1 MLDNPVWS
9 ALTTE
14 HVPLARG
21 SGLARRYA
29 SDVSPL
35 SALREPSAEAF
46 ADLALLAPPGEGVAL
61 VTTAEVELPED
72 WRLVFDRWIDQM
84 VYEGPAVDA
93 PEADLLT
100 LGEADAPEMHALA
113 KLTEPG
119 PFELRTLLMGRYVG
133 IRVDGRLAAMAGERL
148 RLPDATEISA
158 VCTHPDFQG
167 RGYGRLLM
175 TAMLA
180 RITGQGRQPF
190 LHVKTENGAKQ
201 LYERLGL
208 RVRREMRLTVFAQ
221 DASSGPNDSSV
232 G

>member
-35 SALREPSAEAF
+35 SGLREPSVEAF
-46 ADLALLAPPGEGVAL
+46 ADLATLAVPGERIAL
-61 VTTAEVELPED
+61 VTAAEPSLPAG
-72 WRLVFDRWIDQM
+72 WNLSFARWIDQM
-84 VYEGPAVDA
+84 VYEGPPVDA
-93 PEADLLT
+93 PEAQLLK
-100 LGEADAPEMHALA
+100 LGDADGPEMYTLA

-119 PFELRTLLMGRYVG
+119 PFEARTGAMGHYLG
-133 IRVDGRLAAMAGERL
+133 LRVDGQLVAMAGERM
-148 RLPDATEISA
+148 RLADATEISA

-180 RITGQGRQPF
+180 RITGQGRLPF

-201 LYERLGL
+201 LYERLGF

-221 DASSGPNDSSV
+221 EASSGPNDSSV
-232 G
+232 A